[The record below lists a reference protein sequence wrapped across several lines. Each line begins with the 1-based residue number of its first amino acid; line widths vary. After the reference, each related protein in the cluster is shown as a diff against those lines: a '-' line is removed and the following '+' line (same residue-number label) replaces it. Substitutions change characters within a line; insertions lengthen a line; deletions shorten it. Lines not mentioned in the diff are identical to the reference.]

1 MAEGIDQMDD
11 EEIKEMTLA
20 EFDGMLDELEARE
33 LQKEAARAISTM
45 PADNDSIHKFN
56 ASARHNSHLWYKA
69 VIKEYVW
76 EHGCMPSEG
85 GPGADVKFV
94 LDEQ

>member
-1 MAEGIDQMDD
+1 MVESIDLMDD
-11 EEIKEMTLA
+11 DEIKEMTLA
-20 EFDGMLDELEARE
+20 EFDSMLDELEARE

-56 ASARHNSHLWYKA
+56 KEARHNSHLWYKA

-85 GPGADVKFV
+85 GPGAEVKFV
-94 LDEQ
+94 LDN

>member
-1 MAEGIDQMDD
+1 MAEGIDPMDD
-11 EEIKEMTLA
+11 DEIKEMTLA
-20 EFDGMLDELEARE
+20 EFDSMLDELKPRE

-45 PADNDSIHKFN
+45 PADNDSIHRFN
-56 ASARHNSHLWYKA
+56 AAARHNSHLWYKA

-85 GPGADVKFV
+85 GPGAEVTFV
-94 LDEQ
+94 LDQ